1 MKAYRVRFFKDA
13 LLPPSLFKVY
23 CKMLI
28 FSKPTSSLL
37 VYEGILQYYIT
48 YILQTIRFLRSS
60 TVPNS
65 INGVRYVIF
74 RSSMLVDFNS
84 DHKMYTL
91 SVINVIS
98 EKIPSTKFK
107 WDLYYTSMVLEQN
120 AILSV
125 PQLHKSVWLQIVE
138 IV

>member
-1 MKAYRVRFFKDA
+1 
-13 LLPPSLFKVY
+13 
-23 CKMLI
+23 
-28 FSKPTSSLL
+28 
-37 VYEGILQYYIT
+37 
-48 YILQTIRFLRSS
+48 
-60 TVPNS
+60 
-65 INGVRYVIF
+65 
-74 RSSMLVDFNS
+74 MLVDFNS

-98 EKIPSTKFK
+98 KKIPSTKFK